1 MTPNAIS
8 EQQRNLRNIVEDK
21 LKAKEPTTW

>member
-8 EQQRNLRNIVEDK
+8 KQQRNMPNVVKDK
-21 LKAKEPTTW
+21 LKAKEPTTG